1 MYFLDSCQYN
11 IAVSF
16 CSNVMG
22 QNETKT
28 TFCFCRM
35 TARIF
40 NVSRFAPHYT
50 NRGATRVKH
59 GIIRLQQK
67 R

>member
-1 MYFLDSCQYN
+1 MYFSDSCQYN

-16 CSNVMG
+16 CPNAMG

-28 TFCFCRM
+28 TFCFRCM

-40 NVSRFAPHYT
+40 NVTVTFFAIYLPLPQVLH
-50 NRGATRVKH
+50 
-59 GIIRLQQK
+59 
-67 R
+67 

>member
-1 MYFLDSCQYN
+1 MYFSDSCQYN

-16 CSNVMG
+16 CPNAMG

-28 TFCFCRM
+28 TFCFRPM

-40 NVSRFAPHYT
+40 NVAVTFFAIYLP
-50 NRGATRVKH
+50 
-59 GIIRLQQK
+59 
-67 R
+67 